1 MNVNSLGGQ
10 DPRVLSPAGAA
21 RPPAPPLRSNEAVPA
36 PAVPQGLQRAPEPS
50 EDPVQRAANVLAED
64 PGPKPTETR
73 LRVDPETQRIVAQI
87 IDENGE
93 VVRQLPPEELLELSV
108 RFRRLEGLLFNH
120 ES

>member
-10 DPRVLSPAGAA
+10 DLRVLPPAGAA

-36 PAVPQGLQRAPEPS
+36 PAVLPGQQGAPEPS
-50 EDPVQRAANVLAED
+50 EGPAQRTPSVLAED

-108 RFRRLEGLLFNH
+108 RFRRLEGLLFH
-120 ES
+120 QET